1 MTFIA
6 QDLNTKFFTSSSH
19 VNRVT
24 SSLGHVTSSLGHV
37 TFSLGHVSSLLG
49 HVTSL
54 GYITSPLDRV
64 TNYNFVPAGIM
75 VTVIVICVI
84 VVLSIAVIVV
94 IAVVYVKR
102 YDNQKQNCPLKTDFM
117 NAPICLQQLVS
128 IRHTSCFTCS
138 AHFSVAQASTL
149 PPLSLKGPFVII
161 IIMLPSYAIR

>member
-1 MTFIA
+1 M
-6 QDLNTKFFTSSSH
+6 
-19 VNRVT
+19 
-24 SSLGHVTSSLGHV
+24 TSSLGHV

-54 GYITSPLDRV
+54 GYITSPLDHV
-64 TNYNFVPAGIM
+64 TNHNFVPAGIM

-138 AHFSVAQASTL
+138 VHFSLAQASTHL

-161 IIMLPSYAIR
+161 IILPSDAIR